1 VKMKCLFLNS
11 HYIDFMNH
19 HYERHPGLENA
30 SYRKQKASLNATFF
44 GDGDLYTEGIK
55 AAGWEADELIINCVQ
70 LQGAWARENGYS
82 GDDIMFE
89 QIRRYSPDV
98 VYTQGIWS
106 ISHDTREELGHCV
119 KLFVA
124 QVAMRMDTFGR
135 TQYDAVFTAVPQYVD
150 RFKDAGVN
158 SFYLAL
164 AFDPRV
170 LDAVG
175 PQDRDYAVTFVGS
188 IAADHEMRRKVIERL
203 AEIGIDCWG
212 PGDYGLGNRHN
223 GAAWG
228 LDMFEILCRSR
239 ITVNC
244 NIDFVKPYGGNM
256 RLYEGTGCGAL
267 MITDDLANLGELFE
281 VGKEVVAYDSPEG
294 CLDAVKYYTA
304 HPDEAAEIAK
314 RGQERTLR
322 DHTYTQRMEYV
333 AGILEGML

>member
-1 VKMKCLFLNS
+1 MRCLFLNS

-19 HYERHPGLENA
+19 HYEKHSSLENA
-30 SYRKQKASLNATFF
+30 PYSEQKASLNATFF

-70 LQGAWARENGYS
+70 LQSTWARENGYN

-89 QIRRYSPDV
+89 QIRRYAPDV
-98 VYTQGIWS
+98 VYTQGIWA
-106 ISHDTREELGHCV
+106 ISHETKKELGHCV

-124 QVAMRMDTFGR
+124 QTAMRMNTFGR
-135 TQYDAVFTAVPQYVD
+135 SQYDAVFTAVPQYVD
-150 RFKDAGVN
+150 KFREAGVN
-158 SFYLAL
+158 AFYLGL

-170 LDAVG
+170 LEIVG
-175 PQDRDYAVTFVGS
+175 PRERDYPVTFVGS
-188 IAADHEMRRKVIERL
+188 ISGNHEMRRKVIERL
-203 AEIGIDCWG
+203 AAIGIDCWG
-212 PGDYGLGNRHN
+212 PGDYGLGNSHN
-223 GAAWG
+223 GSAWG

-244 NIDFVKPYGGNM
+244 HIDFVKPYGGNM

-267 MITDDLANLGELFE
+267 MVTDDLANLGELFE
-281 VGKEVVAYDSPEG
+281 LGKEVVAYDSPEG
-294 CLDAVKYYTA
+294 CLNAVSHYMD

-322 DHTYTQRMEYV
+322 DHTYIKRMEYV